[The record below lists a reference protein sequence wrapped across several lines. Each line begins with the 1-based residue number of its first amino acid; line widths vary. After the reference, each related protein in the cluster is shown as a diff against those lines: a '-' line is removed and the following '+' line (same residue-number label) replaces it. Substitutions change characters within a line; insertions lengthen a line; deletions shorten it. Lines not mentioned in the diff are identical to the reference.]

1 MEKNVHPLQDARDGY
16 FWTKQNCPLCGNP
29 PTQFV
34 GKRGGAAHRE
44 NLGVQ
49 TDIWRCVSCKF
60 VFPNPM
66 PYPAGGLG
74 QHYEMDADEYFKVY
88 EKTEKSLVGV
98 ALVTKAGELLG
109 RKGKL
114 LEIGV
119 GRGEVLEAASNRGW
133 EVYGIEP
140 SNSFADYAEQKTNAT
155 IWRTPIEEVDLPENE
170 FDAIIFSAVLEH
182 VYDPASVMAQVS
194 MALKQGGILYCDVPN
209 EAGLYFKLGN
219 LYQRLRGR
227 DWCVNLAPTFSPFHV
242 MGFSPTSFKAL
253 LKRNSLEPVHWK
265 VYGGAG
271 LVPAHGG
278 VVAKVEAIAAKIISA
293 ISNIGEMGTYMQTWA
308 VKK

>member
-1 MEKNVHPLQDARDGY
+1 MEARDGY
-16 FWTKQNCPLCGNP
+16 FWTRQNCPLCGNP
-29 PTQFV
+29 PTKFV

-44 NLGVQ
+44 KLGIQ
-49 TDIWRCVSCKF
+49 AEIWRCVSCNF

-74 QHYEMDADEYFKVY
+74 QHYEMDADEYFKIY
-88 EKTEKSLVGV
+88 EKTEKSLVGA
-98 ALVTKAGELLG
+98 ALVDQAEKLLG

-119 GRGEVLEAASNRGW
+119 GRGEVLEAASNKGW
-133 EVYGIEP
+133 DVFGIEP
-140 SNSFADYAEQKTNAT
+140 SNSFADYAEERTSAT
-155 IWRTPIEEVDLPENE
+155 IWRTPIEEVKLPAGE

-182 VYDPASVMAQVS
+182 VYDPAAVMAQVS
-194 MALKQGGILYCDVPN
+194 QALKQGGVLYCDVPN

-219 LYQRLRGR
+219 LYQKLRGR

-242 MGFSPTSFKAL
+242 VGFSPKSFRSL

-265 VYGGAG
+265 VYGGRG
-271 LVPAHGG
+271 LVPANGS
-278 VVAKVEAIAAKIISA
+278 VVARFEAVAAKIITFV
-293 ISNIGEMGTYMQTWA
+293 SNIGEMGTYMQTWA